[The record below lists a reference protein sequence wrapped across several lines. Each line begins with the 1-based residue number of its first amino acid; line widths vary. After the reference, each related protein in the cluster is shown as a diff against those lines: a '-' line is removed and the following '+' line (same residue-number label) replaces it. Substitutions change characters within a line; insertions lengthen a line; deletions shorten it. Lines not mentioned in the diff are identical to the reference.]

1 MLDFSRQMLSLIQD
15 IAKKVPV
22 FSHIDTEKILISC
35 ADAKKSGT
43 SGVWAQLYPM
53 KYENGHYSIREK
65 SGQRIYL
72 YKTDQIH
79 IGKQEIYYIV
89 YFMMPRFQNLST
101 FEKLETIFHE
111 LYHISPEFDGRLR
124 VVHPRFNFH
133 GPSMRLYDQKIRYWV
148 RYYLNSNPD
157 SRRNGFLKYD
167 FRALSQHHEGVDLV
181 YIPEPQETLKIINP
195 PMRGGSQKRRKAQ
208 RSRVKRRGRKGNGR
222 A

>member
-1 MLDFSRQMLSLIQD
+1 MLDFSRQIIRLIED
-15 IAKKVPV
+15 ITKKVPV
-22 FSHIDTEKILISC
+22 FSHIDTSRILISC
-35 ADAKKSGT
+35 ADVKKGGT

-53 KYENGHYSIREK
+53 KYENGHYSIREL
-65 SGQRIYL
+65 SGRRIYI
-72 YKTDQIH
+72 YKTDQLH
-79 IGKQEIYYIV
+79 IGEREIYYII
-89 YFMMPRFQNLST
+89 YFMMPRFQNLSY

-157 SRRNGFLKYD
+157 TRKNEFLKYD
-167 FRALSQHHEGVDLV
+167 FRALSHHHDGVDLV
-181 YIPEPQETLKIINP
+181 YVPEPQETLK
-195 PMRGGSQKRRKAQ
+195 MLVSQKRRRAERR
-208 RSRVKRRGRKGNGR
+208 RSRVKKKGRKGSGR